1 MLLGHHAKIP
11 GVSGRSRVGS
21 GECKPPQLLTGR
33 GAGRYCGPEIMMFEL
48 PEYLTIARQMNETL
62 RGKTVAAASLGN
74 SPHKFVWY
82 NRKPDEFASLT
93 RGKTVGPASVKGRWL
108 FLKLKPGYVLVFG
121 ECGGRLI
128 FHPTGSDRPE
138 KYHLLVEFS
147 DGSALSATTQMW
159 GACELYEAGREQER
173 KYVKGM
179 RPTPVEPGFTFDYF
193 SRLIDSLIAGEK
205 RSVKGLLVQDQL
217 IPGLGNAIA
226 QDIMFRARLHPRRSI
241 AELGKADRRR
251 LYQAIVKTV
260 KEVTAQGGRSDECDF
275 LGRPGGY
282 ARLMDAQTAGRP
294 CPECGR
300 RIQKQNFL
308 GGAIYF
314 CRACQ
319 Q

>member
-11 GVSGRSRVGS
+11 GISGRSRVGS
-21 GECKPPQLLTGR
+21 GECRLSQPLTGR
-33 GAGRYCGPEIMMFEL
+33 SARRYCGPEVMVFEL

-62 RGKTVAAASLGN
+62 RGKTIATASLGN

-82 NRKPDEFASLT
+82 NRKPDEFARIT
-93 RGKTVGPASVKGRWL
+93 KGRTVGLASVKGRWL
-108 FLKLKPGYVLVFG
+108 FVELKPAYVLVFG

-128 FHPTGSDRPE
+128 FHPTGSDRPK

-159 GACELYEAGREQER
+159 GAYELYEAGKEKER
-173 KYVKGM
+173 TYVKNM
-179 RPTPVEPGFTFDYF
+179 RPTPVEPGFTVDYF
-193 SRLIDSLIAGEK
+193 SGLIDSLIAGEK

-260 KEVTAQGGRSDECDF
+260 KEVTA
-275 LGRPGGY
+275 
-282 ARLMDAQTAGRP
+282 
-294 CPECGR
+294 
-300 RIQKQNFL
+300 
-308 GGAIYF
+308 
-314 CRACQ
+314 
-319 Q
+319 